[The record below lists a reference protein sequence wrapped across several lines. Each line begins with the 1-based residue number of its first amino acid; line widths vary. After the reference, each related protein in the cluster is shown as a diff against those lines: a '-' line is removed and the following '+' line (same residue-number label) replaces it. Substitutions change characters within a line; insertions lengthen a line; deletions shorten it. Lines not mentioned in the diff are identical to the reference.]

1 MENLVEVL
9 VAFVLI
15 ISLFLLAFTLW
26 SYQRTGSRK
35 LLFVLGAFVLFTL
48 KGLIMTVALFTDA
61 LDLELEPS
69 LLLLDLFI
77 LISLYIMIIKK

>member
-1 MENLVEVL
+1 MENLAEVL

-15 ISLFLLAFTLW
+15 ISLFLMAFTLW

-35 LLFVLGAFVLFTL
+35 LLFVLGAFALFTL
-48 KGLIMTVALFTDA
+48 KGLLMTLALFTDL

-69 LLLLDLFI
+69 LLLLDVFI